1 MAMALLSAVMGGS
14 KDDQDNITGNPVT
27 VELEEEQAMEN
38 LAANVEQ
45 ATLETV
51 KQNGHAHCSLVE
63 VMEGWKVKGQ
73 IGDNWPRVLMATL
86 CVVPDHT
93 PVNGKGF
100 FCLLGDSLATTRA
113 EVVKYVHGRHY
124 RPQRV
129 RVHWV

>member
-38 LAANVEQ
+38 LAVKVEQ

-51 KQNGHAHCSLVE
+51 KKNAHCSLPG
-63 VMEGWKVKGQ
+63 VMEGWKVKDQ
-73 IGDNWPRVLMATL
+73 IGDNCPRVMMATP
-86 CVVPDHT
+86 CAVPDHK

-124 RPQRV
+124 RPQMV
-129 RVHWV
+129 RVPWV